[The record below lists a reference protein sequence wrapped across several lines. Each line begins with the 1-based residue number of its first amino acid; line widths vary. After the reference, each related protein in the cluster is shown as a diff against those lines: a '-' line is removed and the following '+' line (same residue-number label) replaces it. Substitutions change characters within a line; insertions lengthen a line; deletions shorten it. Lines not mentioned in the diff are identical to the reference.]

1 MVRVD
6 NVYRWMELYRADG
19 AACCSKL
26 LEKEDEESDADSSD
40 MIACLK

>member
-6 NVYRWMELYRADG
+6 NVYRWTELYRADG

-26 LEKEDEESDADSSD
+26 VLEKEDEESEDSSD